1 MLRGSDNHACI
12 VRIRG
17 SRGYLNTAIAYRH
30 LCTHPSMQHAALP
43 ASRRERMLPYSQAC
57 TANLMSCRMLKR
69 RLTWLKV
76 REMFF
81 LCLRLAKIR
90 LDTSSLALLAYGVTT
105 NAT

>member
-1 MLRGSDNHACI
+1 MLSD
-12 VRIRG
+12 
-17 SRGYLNTAIAYRH
+17 
-30 LCTHPSMQHAALP
+30 
-43 ASRRERMLPYSQAC
+43 SQPC
-57 TANLMSCRMLKR
+57 TALLLRCHILER

-90 LDTSSLALLAYGVTT
+90 LETNSLALLAYGVTT